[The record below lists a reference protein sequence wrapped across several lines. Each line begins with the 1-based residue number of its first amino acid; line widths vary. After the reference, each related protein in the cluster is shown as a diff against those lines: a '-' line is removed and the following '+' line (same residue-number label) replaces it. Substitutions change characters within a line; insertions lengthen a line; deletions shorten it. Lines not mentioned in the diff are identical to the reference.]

1 MDLLVHVQDAHEVER
16 CVQAAKSI
24 MNGVCLEVEDR
35 DGLIDRL
42 LAPRKGWPQYVMP
55 SPAKVTDA
63 ASKETASVSSSQ
75 KGTQEAYGQ
84 FVAAFALGLG
94 SELGFTAVLQPSRGI
109 SRCVL

>member
-55 SPAKVTDA
+55 SPAKGTDA
-63 ASKETASVSSSQ
+63 ASKESASASSSQ